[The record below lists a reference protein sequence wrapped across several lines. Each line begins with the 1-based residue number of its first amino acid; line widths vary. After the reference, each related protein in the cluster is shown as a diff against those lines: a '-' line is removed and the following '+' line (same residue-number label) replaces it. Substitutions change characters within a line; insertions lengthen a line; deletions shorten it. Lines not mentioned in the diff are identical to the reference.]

1 MRIATIDVG
10 TNTALLLIVEANGD
24 QLTMLYKAR
33 RYVRLG
39 EGVDATGQISNAA
52 LVRLREALV
61 AYQASAAEWGAEI
74 VYLGGTSASRD
85 AANGDE
91 LIAYVKRETGLD
103 YTIISGEEE
112 AKLTYE
118 GATRVLPGPAQP
130 SAVIDVGGGSTEVI
144 FGNAEGQITYQVS
157 LNIGSVRLTERFF
170 SQQPPVLLERE
181 DVTAFIQK
189 AIADIPSVD
198 GHRVIGASGTAR
210 VLAYVATEAVE
221 AASCLAIETVRTW
234 SDHLLMLTRDEVF
247 ALAPE
252 IMEGRAD
259 VFPVGVLV
267 LRSVLDQLGATEVQV
282 SAGGVKYGMAWAYLR
297 RQGVI

>member
-10 TNTALLLIVEANGD
+10 TNTALLLIVEADGD
-24 QLTMLYKAR
+24 QLTMLHKAR

-39 EGVDATGQISNAA
+39 EGVDATGLISKAA
-52 LVRLREALV
+52 LVRLRETLV
-61 AYQASAAEWGAEI
+61 AYQASAAEWEAAI

-91 LIAYVKRETGLD
+91 LIAYVKCETGLD

-112 AKLTYE
+112 ARLTYE

-130 SAVIDVGGGSTEVI
+130 SVVIDVGGGSTEVI
-144 FGNAEGQITYQVS
+144 FGDATGQITYQVS

-170 SQQPPVLLERE
+170 SQQPPVPRERE
-181 DVTAFIQK
+181 HATAFVQR
-189 AIADIPSVD
+189 AIANIPSVD

-210 VLAYVATEAVE
+210 VLAYVATEAAE
-221 AASCLAIETVRTW
+221 PASRLALETVHNW
-234 SDHLLMLTRDEVF
+234 SDRLLTMTQEQVF
-247 ALAPE
+247 ELAPE
-252 IMEGRAD
+252 IMEGRSD
-259 VFPVGVLV
+259 VFPAGVLV